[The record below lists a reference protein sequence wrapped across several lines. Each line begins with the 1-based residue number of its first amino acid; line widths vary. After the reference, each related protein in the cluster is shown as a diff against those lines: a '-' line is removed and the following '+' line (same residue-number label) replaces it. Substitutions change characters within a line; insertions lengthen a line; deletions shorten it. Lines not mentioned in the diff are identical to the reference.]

1 MLKKLEDYSE
11 KQLKEMI
18 PPQKVAREF
27 GLNTDTLSYMR
38 ECSRDEGKL
47 RGPLFIKDDNIILY
61 QRKSVVV
68 WLHKSMFSP
77 AESAESTE
85 STETTKSKKP
95 KSNLKSVK

>member
-1 MLKKLEDYSE
+1 
-11 KQLKEMI
+11 MI

-27 GLNTDTLSYMR
+27 GLNTDTLAYMR
-38 ECSRDEGKL
+38 ECSRDEGRL

-77 AESAESTE
+77 VESAESTE
-85 STETTKSKKP
+85 NAETTKSKKSKP
-95 KSNLKSVK
+95 KLNSVK

>member
-1 MLKKLEDYSE
+1 
-11 KQLKEMI
+11 MI

-27 GLNTDTLSYMR
+27 GLNTDTLAYMR
-38 ECSRDEGKL
+38 ECSRDEGRL

-61 QRKSVVV
+61 QRQSVVV

-85 STETTKSKKP
+85 SAETTKSKKSKP
-95 KSNLKSVK
+95 NLKTVK

>member
-1 MLKKLEDYSE
+1 MLKKLEQYSAKE
-11 KQLKEMI
+11 LKEMI

-27 GLNTDTLSYMR
+27 GLNTDTLAYMR
-38 ECSRDEGKL
+38 ECSRDEGRL

-77 AESAESTE
+77 VESAESTE
-85 STETTKSKKP
+85 NAETTKSKKSKP
-95 KSNLKSVK
+95 KLNSVK